1 MNAIAG
7 KRVLIVEDDQ
17 ELRELLRTTLE
28 GEGFTAEIATDGAEG
43 LSRLRRGVPDLV
55 LLDLVLPR
63 VNGLEV
69 LMALRS
75 DPAARRVPVIV
86 MTGTQTQAS
95 ELRGL
100 GVVALLYKPFAT
112 DALLARIAAVLRLPQ
127 SPAHP

>member
-1 MNAIAG
+1 MNAIEG
-7 KRVLIVEDDQ
+7 KRVLIIEDDQ

-28 GEGFTAEIATDGAEG
+28 AEGFTAEIATDGAEG
-43 LSRLRRGVPDLV
+43 LSRLRRGIPDLV
-55 LLDLVLPR
+55 LLDLVLPG

-100 GVVALLYKPFAT
+100 GVVALLHKPFAT
-112 DALLARIAAVLRLPQ
+112 DALLARIAAVLRLPPA
-127 SPAHP
+127 PAHP

>member
-55 LLDLVLPR
+55 LLDLVLPGI
-63 VNGLEV
+63 NGLEV

-100 GVVALLYKPFAT
+100 GVVALLYKPFAAE
-112 DALLARIAAVLRLPQ
+112 ALLARVAAVLRLPQ